1 VRAPTPPASPSS
13 TATPRP
19 ARWPRRIG
27 LRPPQVSKTVMRR
40 FGAAW
45 VRIPPPPLTPKKR
58 LETAR
63 FQPKQRVVLGCHGV
77 TDAARPGRT

>member
-1 VRAPTPPASPSS
+1 
-13 TATPRP
+13 
-19 ARWPRRIG
+19 
-27 LRPPQVSKTVMRR
+27 MRR